1 MNGTTVFRLI
11 SLIPDRVARTQTG
24 GLFDRA
30 GSEKVEL
37 LSRFLG
43 WLSPL
48 NPTSKEEQQL
58 LGVRAGGAKPLAE
71 GEEAG
76 EELGEEEVAEEAAED
91 AGEEAVELLDDLEE
105 TPIRLPGAGT
115 QIAA

>member
-1 MNGTTVFRLI
+1 MNGATVSRLI
-11 SLIPDRVARTQTG
+11 SLIPDRMPRSQSGSV
-24 GLFDRA
+24 FDGASSGRA
-30 GSEKVEL
+30 EL

-43 WLSPL
+43 WLGPL

-58 LGVRAGGAKPLAE
+58 LGVRAGGGKALI
-71 GEEAG
+71 
-76 EELGEEEVAEEAAED
+76 EEAAEET
-91 AGEEAVELLDDLEE
+91 AEETAEGLEILDDDED

>member
-1 MNGTTVFRLI
+1 MDGATVFRLI
-11 SLIPDRVARTQTG
+11 SLIPDRVARNQTG
-24 GLFDRA
+24 GLFDSA
-30 GSEKVEL
+30 SSEKVEL

-58 LGVRAGGAKPLAE
+58 LGVRAGGGKPLVE
-71 GEEAG
+71 GEEPL
-76 EELGEEEVAEEAAED
+76 EEPMEQDELVEEVEQ
-91 AGEEAVELLDDLEE
+91 